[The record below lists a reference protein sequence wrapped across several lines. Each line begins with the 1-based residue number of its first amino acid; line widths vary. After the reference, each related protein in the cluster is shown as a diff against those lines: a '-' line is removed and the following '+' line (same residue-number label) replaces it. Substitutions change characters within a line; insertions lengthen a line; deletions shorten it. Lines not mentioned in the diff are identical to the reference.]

1 MEEARETPG
10 MEITILAFEGMTPL
24 DAVGPFEV
32 LGRLPGAH
40 VRVTAL
46 EPGPQRTSGGSLALV
61 ADYALTEVSR
71 TDILLI
77 PGGPGAD
84 ALAEDVRI
92 TGLVARLHE
101 TTRLTASV
109 CTGAL
114 ILGAAGVLKGLRA
127 VTHWRAMDAL
137 AGYGAQ
143 AVNERVVWDGKV
155 VSCAGVSAGI
165 DMALQLAAELSDEE
179 TARAIQLAI
188 EYAPQP
194 PFDGGRMEGAS
205 GRELGLAR
213 HGLNQP

>member
-1 MEEARETPG
+1 
-10 MEITILAFEGMTPL
+10 
-24 DAVGPFEV
+24 
-32 LGRLPGAH
+32 
-40 VRVTAL
+40 
-46 EPGPQRTSGGSLALV
+46 
-61 ADYALTEVSR
+61 
-71 TDILLI
+71 
-77 PGGPGAD
+77 
-84 ALAEDVRI
+84 
-92 TGLVARLHE
+92 
-101 TTRLTASV
+101 
-109 CTGAL
+109 
-114 ILGAAGVLKGLRA
+114 
-127 VTHWRAMDAL
+127 MDAL

>member
-1 MEEARETPG
+1 MEEAREKPV
-10 MEITILAFEGMTPL
+10 MEITILAFAGMTPL

-32 LGRLPGAH
+32 LGRLPGAKIG
-40 VRVTAL
+40 VAAL
-46 EPGPQRTSGGSLALV
+46 EPGPQRTHGGSLALV
-61 ADYALTEVSR
+61 ADYALTDVAA

-77 PGGPGAD
+77 AGGAGAD
-84 ALAEDVRI
+84 ALAGNPQVTDW
-92 TGLVARLHE
+92 VARLHE

-114 ILGAAGVLKGLRA
+114 ILGAAGVLKGCRA
-127 VTHWRAMDAL
+127 VTHWRAMEAL
-137 AGYGAQ
+137 AGYGARP
-143 AVNERVVWDGKV
+143 VNQRVVWDGKV

-188 EYAPQP
+188 EYDPQP
-194 PFDGGRMEGAS
+194 PFDGGRMESAS
-205 GRELGLAR
+205 ERERELAR

>member
-1 MEEARETPG
+1 

-32 LGRLPGAH
+32 LGRLPGAK
-40 VRVTAL
+40 VGFVAL
-46 EPGPQRTSGGSLALV
+46 EPGPQRSSGGSLALV
-61 ADYALTEVSR
+61 ADYALTEVTR

-84 ALAEDVRI
+84 TLAENPQI
-92 TGLVARLHE
+92 TDWVARLHE

-127 VTHWRAMDAL
+127 VTHWRAIEAL
-137 AGYGAQ
+137 AGYGARV
-143 AVNERVVWDGKV
+143 VNERVVWDGKV
-155 VSCAGVSAGI
+155 VTCAGVSSGI
-165 DMALQLAAELSDEE
+165 DMALRLAADLSDEE

-188 EYAPQP
+188 EYDPQP
-194 PFDGGRMEGAS
+194 PFDGGRMESAS
-205 GRELGLAR
+205 EGQRKLAC